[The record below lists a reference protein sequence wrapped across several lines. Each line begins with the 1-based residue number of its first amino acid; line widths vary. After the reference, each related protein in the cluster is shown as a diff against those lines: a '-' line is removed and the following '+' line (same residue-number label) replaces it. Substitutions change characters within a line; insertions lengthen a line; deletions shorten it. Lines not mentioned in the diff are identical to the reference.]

1 MDIQERLNAAV
12 EKHDTLMPS
21 INFNVDCFDINY
33 TDNEFFESP
42 CAVHIKYVSSD
53 GTYCE
58 VEVTN
63 LEDNTSNDNEMAL
76 CDLPIDVLDDV
87 VYAME
92 NIVEDE
98 EIEEETFEKCKN
110 SYYGW

>member
-12 EKHDTLMPS
+12 ERHYELMS
-21 INFNVDCFDINY
+21 SVNFLVDSFDINY
-33 TDNEFFESP
+33 TDNELFGNP
-42 CAVHIKYVSSD
+42 CAVHINWVSSD

-63 LEDNTSNDNEMAL
+63 LDDNTSNDNEIAL
-76 CDLPIDVLDDV
+76 CDLPIDVLEDV

-98 EIEEETFEKCKN
+98 EIEEETFEKCQN

>member
-1 MDIQERLNAAV
+1 MNIQERLNAAV
-12 EKHDTLMPS
+12 EKHDELMPS
-21 INFNVDCFDINY
+21 VNFLVESFDINY
-33 TDNEFFESP
+33 TDNEFFGSP
-42 CAVHIKYVSSD
+42 CVVHIKLVSSD

-58 VEVTN
+58 VEADY
-63 LEDNTSNDNEMAL
+63 LDKNTSDDYEIAL
-76 CDLPIDVLDDV
+76 CDLPINVLEDV

-98 EIEEETFEKCKN
+98 EIEEETFEKCQN